1 MVSITNADLEIYV
14 TENSVTTV
22 IWKDNARVLAF
33 GDVVR
38 ITDRDGIRYEF
49 LYTDVI
55 APTSPAY
62 SSAEE
67 LADEIN
73 TYLITIPGGGGGGTI
88 TDVTATAPLTSS
100 GGATPDISTLMAS
113 GKLIGRHS
121 SGSGVFQEIT
131 LGSNLSLSGDTLNAT
146 GGGGGGLLSG
156 NATQVSAGVYTSSI
170 TGVTAYSA
178 GDAYLIKFGTAN
190 DGASTINI
198 NSLGAKN
205 IFKNTNIPIASG
217 DIKANQE
224 IMIVYDGT
232 NFQAIGLISSQ
243 LLAYVHNSQG
253 SVINKGQVVY
263 AYQATGNKMSV
274 KLARADSD
282 ATSAK
287 TIGLVYDSSIGIGG
301 EGYIIIQGVIEGI
314 NTAAFNAGDTLYLSG
329 TTFGGVTATKPHA
342 PTHLVYVGIVERA
355 NAGNGQIY
363 VRCQNGYEL
372 DEIHDVDLISSAP
385 VNNQLLTYEQSTD
398 LWKNKS
404 LGTILGGNTSQ
415 YVRGD
420 GTLQTNAGSFGVTVD
435 GIIGIVQVGTT
446 GYVVMPYDGT
456 ITSWVL
462 TANASGTVSFD
473 ITKASSGVIPTVSII
488 GGGGVYPTL
497 SSQQILTGSTLT
509 GWTTTFS
516 AGDVF
521 GFSVRSSP
529 APATIKN
536 VTLTIRVTRS

>member
-131 LGSNLSLSGDTLNAT
+131 LGTNLSLSGDTLNAT

-198 NSLGAKN
+198 NALGAKN
-205 IFKNTNIPIASG
+205 IFKNTNVPIASG

-243 LLAYVHNSQG
+243 LLAYVHNAEG
-253 SVINKGQVVY
+253 AVINKGQVVY

-342 PTHLVYVGIVERA
+342 PTHLVYVGIVELA

-420 GTLQTNAGSFGVTVD
+420 GTLQTNAGSFGTTVD
-435 GIIGIVQVGTT
+435 GYIGVIQPGVV
-446 GYVVMPYDGT
+446 GYVVMPYAGT
-456 ITSWVL
+456 ITGWSIA
-462 TANASGTVSFD
+462 ANVSGSIRFD
-473 ITKASSGVIPTVSII
+473 IWKANNALPTVANTIVASAKPALTS
-488 GGGGVYPTL
+488 VQYL
-497 SSQQILTGSTLT
+497 SSTTLT
-509 GWTTTFS
+509 GWITTFI

-521 GFSVRSSP
+521 AFFVET
-529 APATIKN
+529 ATTIKN
-536 VTLTIRVTRS
+536 ATISIRVTKS

>member
-100 GGATPDISTLMAS
+100 GGATPDISTLMSS

-178 GDAYLIKFGTAN
+178 GNAYLIKFDTAN

-205 IFKNTNIPIASG
+205 IFKNTNVPIASG

-243 LLAYVHNSQG
+243 LLAYVHNSEG

-263 AYQATGNKMSV
+263 AYQASGNKMSV

-314 NTAAFNAGDTLYLSG
+314 NTAAFTAGDTLYLSG
-329 TTFGGVTATKPHA
+329 STFGGVTATKPQA

-372 DEIHDVDLISSAP
+372 DEIHDVLITTP
-385 VNNQLLTYEQSTD
+385 QTNQLLTYEATPTP

-488 GGGGVYPTL
+488 GVGGVYPTL

-509 GWTTTFS
+509 GWITTFS

>member
-100 GGATPDISTLMAS
+100 GGATPDISTLMTS

-131 LGSNLSLSGDTLNAT
+131 LGTNLSLSGDTLNAT

-156 NATQVSAGVYTSSI
+156 NATQVSAGVYTASI

-205 IFKNTNIPIASG
+205 IFKNTNVPIASG

-232 NFQAIGLISSQ
+232 NFQAIGLIYSQ
-243 LLAYVHNSQG
+243 LLAYVHNAEG
-253 SVINKGQVVY
+253 AVINKGQVVY
-263 AYQATGNKMSV
+263 AHEATGNKMSV

-314 NTAAFNAGDTLYLSG
+314 NTAAFTAGDTLYLSG

-342 PTHLVYVGIVERA
+342 PTHLVYVGIVELA

-372 DEIHDVDLISSAP
+372 DEIHDVDLISIAP

-420 GTLQTNAGSFGVTVD
+420 GTLQTNAGSFGTTVD
-435 GIIGIVQVGTT
+435 GYIGVIQPGVV
-446 GYVVMPYDGT
+446 GYVVMPYAGT
-456 ITSWVL
+456 ITGWSIA
-462 TANASGTVSFD
+462 ANVSGSIRFD
-473 ITKASSGVIPTVSII
+473 IWKANNALPTVANTIVASAKPALTS
-488 GGGGVYPTL
+488 VQYL
-497 SSQQILTGSTLT
+497 SSTTLT
-509 GWTTTFS
+509 GWITTFI

-521 GFSVRSSP
+521 AFFVET
-529 APATIKN
+529 ATTIKN
-536 VTLTIRVTRS
+536 ATISIRVTKS

>member
-521 GFSVRSSP
+521 GFSVRASP

-536 VTLTIRVTRS
+536 VTLTIRVTRL

>member
-1 MVSITNADLEIYV
+1 MVSIANADLEIYV

-100 GGATPDISTLMAS
+100 GGATPDISTLMTS

-121 SGSGVFQEIT
+121 SGSGVFQEII
-131 LGSNLSLSGDTLNAT
+131 LGTNLSLSGDTLNAT

-198 NSLGAKN
+198 NALGAKN
-205 IFKNTNIPIASG
+205 IFKNTNVPIASG

-232 NFQAIGLISSQ
+232 NFQAIGLIYSQ
-243 LLAYVHNSQG
+243 LLAYVHNAEG
-253 SVINKGQVVY
+253 AVINKGQVVY

-314 NTAAFNAGDTLYLSG
+314 NTAAFTAGDTLYLSG

-342 PTHLVYVGIVERA
+342 PTHLVYVGIVELA

-420 GTLQTNAGSFGVTVD
+420 GTLQTNAGSFGTTVD
-435 GIIGIVQVGTT
+435 GYIGVIQPGVV
-446 GYVVMPYDGT
+446 GYVVMPYAGT
-456 ITSWVL
+456 ITGWSIA
-462 TANASGTVSFD
+462 ANVSGSIRFD
-473 ITKASSGVIPTVSII
+473 IWKANNALPTVANTIVASAKPALTS
-488 GGGGVYPTL
+488 VQYL
-497 SSQQILTGSTLT
+497 SSTTLT
-509 GWTTTFS
+509 GWITTFI

-521 GFSVRSSP
+521 AFFVET
-529 APATIKN
+529 ATTIKN
-536 VTLTIRVTRS
+536 ATISIRVTKS

>member
-198 NSLGAKN
+198 NALGAKN
-205 IFKNTNIPIASG
+205 IFKNTNVPIASG

-232 NFQAIGLISSQ
+232 NFQAIGLIYSQ
-243 LLAYVHNSQG
+243 LLAYVHNAEG
-253 SVINKGQVVY
+253 AVINKGQVVY

-372 DEIHDVDLISSAP
+372 DEIHDVALVSPYATP
-385 VNNQLLTYEQSTD
+385 VNNDVLTYITGTPN
-398 LWKNKS
+398 LWQARSVNS
-404 LGTILGGNTSQ
+404 LVPNLLN
-415 YVRGD
+415 
-420 GTLQTNAGSFGVTVD
+420 GSFGVTVD

-497 SSQQILTGSTLT
+497 SSQQIVTGSNLT
-509 GWTTTFS
+509 AWITTFS

-521 GFSVRSSP
+521 GFSVRASP

>member
-100 GGATPDISTLMAS
+100 GGATPDISTLMTS

-131 LGSNLSLSGDTLNAT
+131 LGTNLSLSGDTLNAT

-156 NATQVSAGVYTSSI
+156 NATQVSAGVYTASI

-205 IFKNTNIPIASG
+205 IFKNTNVPIASG

-232 NFQAIGLISSQ
+232 NFQAIGLIYSQ
-243 LLAYVHNSQG
+243 LLAYVHNAEG
-253 SVINKGQVVY
+253 AVINKGQVVY
-263 AYQATGNKMSV
+263 AHEATGNKMSV

-314 NTAAFNAGDTLYLSG
+314 NTAAFTAGDTLYLSG

-342 PTHLVYVGIVERA
+342 PTHLVYVGIVELA

-420 GTLQTNAGSFGVTVD
+420 GTLQTNAGSFGTTVD
-435 GIIGIVQVGTT
+435 GYIGVIQPGVV
-446 GYVVMPYDGT
+446 GYVVMPYAGT
-456 ITSWVL
+456 ITGWSIA
-462 TANASGTVSFD
+462 ANVSGSIRFD
-473 ITKASSGVIPTVSII
+473 IWKANNALPTVANTIVASAKPALTS
-488 GGGGVYPTL
+488 VQYL
-497 SSQQILTGSTLT
+497 SSTTLT
-509 GWTTTFS
+509 GWITTFI

-521 GFSVRSSP
+521 AFFVET
-529 APATIKN
+529 ATTIKN
-536 VTLTIRVTRS
+536 ATISIRVTKS